1 MKRYITQALLSLA
14 VLLTVTGCGSTT
26 PKTPGET
33 NTTGS
38 NTTET
43 NTTGTN
49 TTGTNN
55 TPPVAIA
62 QSLTTQEDVPLDIRL
77 RGKDRENNDTLT
89 YRITTR
95 PKHGTLSGTVPTIRY
110 TPHTN
115 YHGGDRLMFK
125 VNDGSADSAEAMIYI
140 EITSVNDAPVARD
153 DTFEAKRQGKEHL
166 WNVEHNDTDP
176 EGDALEI
183 SAVGTPDH
191 GTASDAGNGLIRYTP
206 PGDFSGTD
214 HFTYSVQD
222 PDGAA
227 ASATVS
233 VRVDKNWDHDG
244 TQLDQNN
251 PDIWD
256 WSIAQNSQGDA
267 AAVWTRASGSSR
279 HIYASCYNHTT
290 NQWTTPVRIDN
301 QNTQAGH
308 PAVALN
314 DKGQMFAAW
323 QQVDN
328 NNHQQIFVIKGNA
341 PGCSGTNTPS
351 MITYGTTYDSTDPQ
365 IVIDANGTGITVWVS
380 GGTTLSS
387 AYYDPTTDIW
397 WKQNIYLNNSISSTF
412 RLAMDRNGN
421 AFVTWTEH
429 PAGGKYNVLGR
440 FYKKSDH
447 SWTSAQQIDDAS
459 VDSGISDVALN
470 AEGKGWVI
478 YPQGNAVYARSI
490 DTEALSMGAA
500 SAHIADA
507 DTAANTHIGIDAAGN
522 AMAIWTQYDAGKINL
537 YALYYRSG
545 TGWQSTATRI
555 ENNDVYY
562 VENPQLS
569 VSTNGDAAAVWT
581 NHGDAYANRYR
592 AGKDQ
597 WQTEESLIEQ
607 QEGTAHSPQIS
618 SDGNGSFTALWKTN
632 SLSGDKLYH
641 NRFW

>member
-1 MKRYITQALLSLA
+1 MKRCITHALLSLA
-14 VLLTVTGCGSTT
+14 VLLTVTGCSGDT

-38 NTTET
+38 N
-43 NTTGTN
+43 NIA
-49 TTGTNN
+49 
-55 TPPVAIA
+55 PVATS
-62 QSLTTQEDVPLDIRL
+62 QSLTTPEDVPLDIRL
-77 RGKDRENNDTLT
+77 HGKDRENDTLT

-95 PKHGTLSGTVPTIRY
+95 PKHGILSGTPPAIRY
-110 TPHTN
+110 VPHTN
-115 YHGGDRLMFK
+115 YHGGDHLMFK
-125 VNDGSADSAEAMIYI
+125 VNDGSTDSAEAMIYI

-176 EGDALEI
+176 EGDTLEI
-183 SAVGTPDH
+183 SAIGTPDH

-233 VRVDKNWDHDG
+233 VRVDKNWDRDG

-308 PAVALN
+308 PAIALN

-351 MITYGTTYDSTDPQ
+351 MITNGTTYDSTDPQ

-412 RLAMDRNGN
+412 RLSMDRNGN

-490 DTEALSMGAA
+490 DAEALTVWARPPHISPMPTPQPTLTSA
-500 SAHIADA
+500 SIQQA
-507 DTAANTHIGIDAAGN
+507 
-522 AMAIWTQYDAGKINL
+522 TQW
-537 YALYYRSG
+537 RSG
-545 TGWQSTATRI
+545 PNTMPEKSTSMLCI
-555 ENNDVYY
+555 I
-562 VENPQLS
+562 
-569 VSTNGDAAAVWT
+569 AAAP
-581 NHGDAYANRYR
+581 
-592 AGKDQ
+592 AG
-597 WQTEESLIEQ
+597 SLQ
-607 QEGTAHSPQIS
+607 PP
-618 SDGNGSFTALWKTN
+618 GSKTMTCIM
-632 SLSGDKLYH
+632 LKTH
-641 NRFW
+641 N